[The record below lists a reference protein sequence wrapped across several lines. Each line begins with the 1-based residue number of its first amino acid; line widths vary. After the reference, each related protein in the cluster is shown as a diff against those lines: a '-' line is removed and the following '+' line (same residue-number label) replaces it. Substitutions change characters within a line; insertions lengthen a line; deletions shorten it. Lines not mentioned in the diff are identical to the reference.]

1 VRDLEDS
8 MEAHVQ
14 GGDGGES
21 IRKGNAG
28 SRIISIEQK
37 GDMEDRF
44 DRLRALPNRKVGV
57 ST

>member
-1 VRDLEDS
+1 